1 LLQPERG
8 RVALPAVSTVA
19 PSRPH
24 QVDLLITLVERGL
37 LLRQKRS
44 MIGLFWP
51 IAAPLVMLLLYS
63 FVFNRVFQVPLRSYP
78 VYLFCGLLPWALFTQ
93 GVSTALS
100 SITAESDMVRRAPF
114 PYHMLPLASVCSTFL
129 PFTILLVGFVAVLA
143 LSTGVELML
152 LPLLILPVAALL
164 LFTSAVAML
173 LSLLDVYNHSM
184 RFLIGN
190 VLTVWFFLVPIVYR
204 PDMAGLTG
212 EILRSVDPI
221 NMIVGQFRDI
231 LYWGSIS
238 RPLHMALMLLASG
251 AAFVISVSIFS
262 RVAPEVPKEL

>member
-1 LLQPERG
+1 
-8 RVALPAVSTVA
+8 VSTVA
-19 PSRPH
+19 APRSH
-24 QVDLLITLVERGL
+24 KLDLLITLVERGL

-51 IAAPLVMLLLYS
+51 ISAPVVMLIIYS
-63 FVFNRVFQVPLRSYP
+63 FVFNRVFEVPLRSYP

-93 GVSTALS
+93 GVSSALS
-100 SITAESDMVRRAPF
+100 SITTYSDIVRRAPF
-114 PYHMLPLASVCSTFL
+114 PYYLLPMSSVCSTFL
-129 PFTILLVGFVAVLA
+129 PFTILLVGFVVVLA
-143 LSTGVELML
+143 FSTGVELML
-152 LPLLILPVAALL
+152 LPLLVLPVAALL

-204 PDMAGLTG
+204 PDMAGEIG
-212 EILRSVDPI
+212 EVLRSVDPI
-221 NMIVGQFRDI
+221 NMIVGQFRAI
-231 LYWGSIS
+231 LYWGYIS
-238 RPLHMALMLLASG
+238 RPLHMVLMVFASS
-251 AAFVISVSIFS
+251 AAFVISLVIFT